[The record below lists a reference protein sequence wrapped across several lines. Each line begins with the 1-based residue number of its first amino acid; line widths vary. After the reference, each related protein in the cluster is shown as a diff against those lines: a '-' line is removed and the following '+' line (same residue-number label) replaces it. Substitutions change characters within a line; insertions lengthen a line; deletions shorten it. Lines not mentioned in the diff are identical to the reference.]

1 MSNDE
6 VYLDCA
12 ASAPVTDEV
21 LQFLTQ
27 QYKKKLGNSSSI
39 HRAGVQATVELEKA
53 RQKIANI
60 IHCQPDEIYFTS
72 GATESNNLAL
82 KGLLNNQL
90 QTNDE
95 IIISNFEHSS
105 ILQVALSL
113 AKQGIV
119 IKKAPVNSE
128 GLILIDQLEKLMTD
142 RTKLVSIVHAN
153 SEIGVIQNLAEI
165 GWLCQKRNIIFHSDG
180 AQAFCKTSI
189 DVQKMN
195 LDMYSISGHKIHA
208 PKGVGAIYIRNGLQV
223 YPQLEGGGH
232 ESGMR
237 SGTVAVETITRL
249 AYAADLYSAEK
260 IQKLKSLQNFLV
272 QELKDN
278 FPSLRIHGSLEFRI
292 CSQLNF
298 AIPGLNGKTL
308 LKALDAEGIR
318 VSVGSACQ
326 SGKKSASA
334 TLKAIGL
341 TDDQAFEALRVSWG
355 LESTENDIIKLI
367 QCLKKANESNS

>member
-39 HRAGVQATVELEKA
+39 HRSGVQATVELEKA

-142 RTKLVSIVHAN
+142 RTQLVSIVHAN

-165 GWLCQKRNIIFHSDG
+165 GRLCQKRNIIFHSDG

-237 SGTVAVETITRL
+237 SGTVAVETITSL
-249 AYAADLYSAEK
+249 AYAAGLYSAEK

-326 SGKKSASA
+326 SEKKSASA